1 LPHTFS
7 LQGRKVHLKPNLKL
21 EADLRKRLKRK
32 KRSSVPECPFKAGS
46 AQREKEEK
54 HKTGPFEREQIR

>member
-21 EADLRKRLKRK
+21 EADLRKRVKRK
-32 KRSSVPECPFKAGS
+32 KKKLCSRMPFQSRLCSKT
-46 AQREKEEK
+46 QEEK